1 MANSFTQKPWLRLV
15 LIFVIVNGGIFAS
28 RSLLLNNNVDVE
40 VLMLGHL
47 LVFVVTMISY
57 LLHTKAMNAVKTTS
71 FMANAYAGT
80 FIKMLVCLIA
90 AVVYIFSA
98 GKAVNKIALFACMAL
113 YLLYSFTE
121 VAIIAKHKKGNN
133 G

>member
-1 MANSFTQKPWLRLV
+1 MSNSFTQKPWLRLV
-15 LIFVIVNGGIFAS
+15 LIFIIVNAGIFAS
-28 RSLLLNNNVDVE
+28 RTLLLKKNVDVE
-40 VLMLGHL
+40 VLMIGHL

-57 LLHTKAMNAVKTTS
+57 ILHTKAMAAEKTTA

-80 FIKMLVCLIA
+80 FLKMLVCLIA

-98 GKAVNKIALFACMAL
+98 GKAVNKFALFACMAL

-121 VAIIAKHKKGNN
+121 VAIIAKRKKDNN